1 MTQTSADTPPEGTRA
16 ALIAAGVAL
25 FGSKGFAATSTREIA
40 ARAKT
45 NIASIAYHFGGKDGL
60 RQACGAQFAQRLT
73 AVLQQAPVPADLR
86 PDEAR
91 ALLRAGF
98 ARMIGFILG
107 QAEAAEMV
115 SFMLREVSENS
126 PIVDQV
132 YTGFMDGT
140 HRSVCALWGLASG
153 CAPESDAVRLSV
165 FSFIGQILYFRIG
178 NKIVARRM
186 GWDALGQ
193 GEAAQITAVLL
204 VHLDAMLGATGKV

>member
-1 MTQTSADTPPEGTRA
+1 MAQTSADTPPEGTRA
-16 ALIAAGVAL
+16 ALIAAGVTL

-91 ALLRAGF
+91 ALLHAGF

>member
-16 ALIAAGVAL
+16 ALIAAGVTL
-25 FGSKGFAATSTREIA
+25 FGSKGFEGTSTREIA

-45 NIASIAYHFGGKDGL
+45 NVASIAYHFGGKEGL
-60 RQACGAQFAQRLT
+60 RRACGAQFAQRLT
-73 AVLQQAPVPADLR
+73 AVLQQALVPADLR

-132 YTGFMDGT
+132 YAGFMEGT
-140 HRSVCALWGLASG
+140 HRNVCALWGLASG

>member
-1 MTQTSADTPPEGTRA
+1 MAQTSADTPPEGTRA
-16 ALIAAGVAL
+16 ALIAAGVTL

-45 NIASIAYHFGGKDGL
+45 NVASIAYHFGGKEGL

>member
-1 MTQTSADTPPEGTRA
+1 MAQTSADTPPEGTRA
-16 ALIAAGVAL
+16 ALIAAGVTL

-45 NIASIAYHFGGKDGL
+45 NVASIAYHFGGKEGL

-91 ALLRAGF
+91 ALLHAGF

-132 YTGFMDGT
+132 YAGFMEGT
-140 HRSVCALWGLASG
+140 HRNVCVLWGLASG

>member
-1 MTQTSADTPPEGTRA
+1 MAQTSADTPPEGTRA
-16 ALIAAGVAL
+16 ALIAAGVTL

-45 NIASIAYHFGGKDGL
+45 NVASIAYHFGGKDGL

-91 ALLRAGF
+91 ALLHAGF

-126 PIVDQV
+126 PILDQV

-140 HRSVCALWGLASG
+140 HRNVCTLWGLASG